1 MKRIIWSFFV
11 YRTVFCY
18 IIIHIKYTMRFLIKK
33 DLYILPAIRK
43 ALNHQGLTLFLF
55 ISFSLFFDH
64 LHAEQPH
71 DSTHHHGCDKRL

>member
-1 MKRIIWSFFV
+1 MDFFV
-11 YRTVFCY
+11 YRAVFSY

-33 DLYILPAIRK
+33 DLYILTAIRK
-43 ALNHQGLTLFLF
+43 ALHHQGLTLFLL

-64 LHAEQPH
+64 WHAEQPH

>member
-33 DLYILPAIRK
+33 DLYILTAIRK
-43 ALNHQGLTLFLF
+43 EAVT
-55 ISFSLFFDH
+55 
-64 LHAEQPH
+64 
-71 DSTHHHGCDKRL
+71 K